1 MTKLNTTNQMVAEF
15 DRVLG
20 YRPPV
25 KCPRCDG
32 TGYMCLEDYLDIK
45 DRDGVGPV
53 RAFGCPK
60 CEGLGEI
67 DDEEYDDQIEAV
79 RNAMERS

>member
-1 MTKLNTTNQMVAEF
+1 MPKTI
-15 DRVLG
+15 
-20 YRPPV
+20 P
-25 KCPRCDG
+25 CPRCNG
-32 TGYMCLEDYLDIK
+32 TGYMRLEDFLDIK

-67 DDEEYDDQIEAV
+67 DDPEEE
-79 RNAMERS
+79 NAA

>member
-1 MTKLNTTNQMVAEF
+1 MPKTI
-15 DRVLG
+15 
-20 YRPPV
+20 P
-25 KCPRCDG
+25 CPRCNG
-32 TGYMCLEDYLDIK
+32 TGYMRLEDFLDIK

-67 DDEEYDDQIEAV
+67 ADPEAED
-79 RNAMERS
+79 AA